1 MNEALILSIIK
12 AILDHGPSA
21 VEAIAS
27 ALKRGEVTPE
37 DIDKLFITKSPEDYF
52 NGKC

>member
-1 MNEALILSIIK
+1 MNEALTLSIIK

-21 VEAIAS
+21 VEAIAN
-27 ALKRGEVTPE
+27 ALKQDKVTPE

-52 NGKC
+52 NGER

>member
-1 MNEALILSIIK
+1 MTEALILAIIK

-27 ALKRGEVTPE
+27 AMKTKEVTAE
-37 DIDKLFITKSPEDYF
+37 DINNLFITKSPEDYF
-52 NGKC
+52 NE